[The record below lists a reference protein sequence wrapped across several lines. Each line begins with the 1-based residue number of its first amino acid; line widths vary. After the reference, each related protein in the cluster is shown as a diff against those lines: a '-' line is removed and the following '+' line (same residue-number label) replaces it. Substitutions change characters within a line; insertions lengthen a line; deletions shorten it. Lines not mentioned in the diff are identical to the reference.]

1 MSATQ
6 PAARSGWNARFGPNA
21 AWRQTIWGDALGE
34 FLGTFVLIL
43 LGLGSVAMVVA
54 ALNQSGR
61 GPAPFVAQAD
71 WLIIIWGWAFGVVFG
86 VYVAGGVTGAHIN
99 PAVTIAFAVRRGFPW
114 SKVPVY
120 IVSQVAGAF
129 VAAAVVY
136 GNYQGAIDSF
146 ERVHGITRGALNS
159 VPTFSIFATFPAKYF
174 GNWGGPFVDQVIGTG
189 ILLMLVFALVDN
201 ANQPPKSNIA
211 PFMIGMVVAVIGLSF
226 GANAGYAINPA
237 RDLGPRLWAWIEGYG
252 KIAVPGDYGNVNS
265 YMWIPIV
272 GPIIG
277 GILGGTMYD
286 WFVGDVLKSRGVPP
300 DVSVEEVGETEIE
313 RPGRAEPTGGYA
325 AGGQEPPGRVP
336 RPPEGGG
343 GTTGG
348 TP

>member
-1 MSATQ
+1 MR
-6 PAARSGWNARFGPNA
+6 AARLGPGARE
-21 AWRQTIWGDALGE
+21 ALAPE
-34 FLGTFVLIL
+34 RLHPDHRSDHRAVD
-43 LGLGSVAMVVA
+43 VEVP
-54 ALNQSGR
+54 GR
-61 GPAPFVAQAD
+61 
-71 WLIIIWGWAFGVVFG
+71 
-86 VYVAGGVTGAHIN
+86 
-99 PAVTIAFAVRRGFPW
+99 
-114 SKVPVY
+114 
-120 IVSQVAGAF
+120 
-129 VAAAVVY
+129 
-136 GNYQGAIDSF
+136 
-146 ERVHGITRGALNS
+146 
-159 VPTFSIFATFPAKYF
+159 
-174 GNWGGPFVDQVIGTG
+174 
-189 ILLMLVFALVDN
+189 
-201 ANQPPKSNIA
+201 
-211 PFMIGMVVAVIGLSF
+211 
-226 GANAGYAINPA
+226 NPA